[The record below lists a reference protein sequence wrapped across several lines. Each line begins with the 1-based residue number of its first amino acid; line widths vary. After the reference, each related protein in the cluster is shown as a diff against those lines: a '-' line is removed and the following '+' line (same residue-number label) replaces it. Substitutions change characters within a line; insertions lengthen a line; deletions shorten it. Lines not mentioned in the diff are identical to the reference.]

1 MKNKLLYIFI
11 SSVILTTTTGFGFL
25 ESSTMMQGRE
35 NRQIKVDS
43 MKNAPYNLH
52 ISNHPTLIKKEVEK
66 PVNDQITKSIIQSI
80 ANLVK
85 NVTQIII
92 NIVLQAGK
100 VILMAILKF
109 FIG

>member
-11 SSVILTTTTGFGFL
+11 SSVILITTTGFGFL

-43 MKNAPYNLH
+43 MKNAPYNLY

-66 PVNDQITKSIIQSI
+66 PVSDQITKSIIQSI